1 MSDYE
6 DSEDYCGE
14 EEVIPKWEIT
24 REWLKGIFSEYYM
37 HMVDICEL
45 KTTSIRK
52 SDATLSNENVLCDI
66 TYAEFDLIGPIDV
79 SEMRIVIKRLPADL
93 FNRFFVTEGQYDL
106 REIKFYTKIVPDL
119 KLLQPQGRRVRRIEG
134 QTTPDDPL
142 KLLTCYYA
150 HYSPP
155 ERNDDSPKQTDV
167 DSLIPPESVLVL
179 SNFDLTSFSFSEG
192 LSVPHAK
199 AALDSIAGIHGLSLC
214 MKMRDDKPLPDRYP
228 FLFQKTKATDSYQQM
243 VERGF
248 SQLANFLE
256 CLPGLEP
263 VLEALMALRPKT
275 KDIIMNLLAP
285 ESPIATITHTDF
297 WCKNLQFA
305 YTPGIVKCYIV
316 DWQMVA
322 YSRPTND
329 VALLLVSSLPSELR
343 RKYTKLLLDAYW
355 NSLNEWC
362 LIYGLDIPKD
372 LGYTRED
379 LSEDYRKSQ
388 LLALLL
394 CIGSIDIALE
404 YSETKQRLIDVLQDL
419 HEDGILTEETA
430 ITRTEAEA

>member
-24 REWLKGIFSEYYM
+24 REWLEGIFAEYYM
-37 HMVDICEL
+37 HRVDIREL
-45 KTTSIRK
+45 KTLSVRK
-52 SDATLSNENVLCDI
+52 PDATLSNENVLCDI
-66 TYAEFDLIGPIDV
+66 TYAQFDLISPTDV

-106 REIKFYTKIVPDL
+106 REIKFYTEIVPDL
-119 KLLQPQGRRVRRIEG
+119 KLLPPQGRKVRRIEG

-179 SNFDLTSFSFSEG
+179 SDFDLNSVSFSEG
-192 LSVPHAK
+192 LSFAQAK

-214 MKMRDDKPLPDRYP
+214 MKMRDDEPLPDRYP

-285 ESPIATITHTDF
+285 ESPLATITHTDF
-297 WCKNLQFA
+297 WCKNVKFS
-305 YTPGIVKCYIV
+305 YTPCIKCYIL

-343 RKYTKLLLDAYW
+343 RKYTESLLDAYW

-362 LIYGLDIPKD
+362 FIYGLDIPKE

-379 LSEDYRKSQ
+379 LSKDYRKSQ

-404 YSETKQRLIDVLQDL
+404 YPQTKQRLIDVLQDL
-419 HEDGILTEETA
+419 HDDGILTEETA